1 VTVVATTD
9 LHGARASA
17 GARMVQLDALR
28 AFAVFAVM
36 LLHFWPENFFV
47 EHFPV
52 GATGLYLF
60 FVLSGFLITGI
71 LDRGRTSPRSRF
83 IPEFYLRRALR
94 LLPLYYAVVVFL
106 LFFSPD
112 AQQHWPCYAVQIMNV
127 CITAQHQWGPAGH
140 FWSLAAEEQFYLLWP
155 FAVLFLKRRWLIVA
169 CWMLILLAP
178 LYRAAAMIVTHEPFA
193 GTLLPGVVD
202 CLAAGALLALEPAAF
217 PARVTLPMGLTGAAI
232 VALMFNSPSTG
243 PVADEA
249 LQPTLMLPLLC
260 WLVSGASE
268 GFGGA
273 LGRVLSNPALRYIGR
288 ISYCM
293 YVVHYPLIRAPAV
306 FRHLLL
312 HLPGGEHI
320 VPFLFVRLQPGP
332 HALLRF
338 GALSA
343 ATIAIAAFSWQF
355 YEGPINSMRN
365 RISLAPWFGGGAKQ
379 VNALGTSKP
388 PLETALAQREV
399 PSPNLI
405 SSNG

>member
-1 VTVVATTD
+1 
-9 LHGARASA
+9 
-17 GARMVQLDALR
+17 MVQLDALR
-28 AFAVFAVM
+28 AFAIFAVM
-36 LLHFWPENFFV
+36 LLHFWPENFVV
-47 EHFPV
+47 EHFPI

-94 LLPLYYAVVVFL
+94 LLPLYYAVVLFL
-106 LFFSPD
+106 LIFSPE

-127 CITAQHQWGPAGH
+127 CITAQSQWGPAGH

-155 FAVLFLKRRWLIVA
+155 FAVLFLNRRWLIVA
-169 CWMLILLAP
+169 CWMLILIAP
-178 LYRAAAMIVTHEPFA
+178 LYRAAAVLITHEPFA

-232 VALMFNSPSTG
+232 VALMYISPSTG

-249 LQPTLMLPLLC
+249 LETTLMLPLLC
-260 WLVSGASE
+260 WLVGGASQ

-273 LGRVLSNPALRYIGR
+273 LGRILSDPRLRYIGR

-293 YVVHYPLIRAPAV
+293 YVVHFPLIRAPSV
-306 FRHLLL
+306 VRHLLP
-312 HLPGGEHI
+312 HLPGGAHI
-320 VPFLFVRLQPGP
+320 LPYLLIRLQPGP
-332 HALLRF
+332 HAFLRF

-365 RISLAPWFGGGAKQ
+365 SVSLARWFGGGTGQAKTRS
-379 VNALGTSKP
+379 VSKTQ
-388 PLETALAQREV
+388 LETALAQRE
-399 PSPNLI
+399 
-405 SSNG
+405 